1 MYHTIRHITGFSYSS
16 AICQSVMEIRMQP
29 LTDGGQ
35 RCVAFKLATDP
46 HARVFNYHDYLG
58 NIVHH
63 FDIPEPHTQLT
74 ITAESVVSTSPAP
87 ALPDALEY
95 QAWSNLD
102 AMAAAGDHSDML
114 SPSAF
119 VRPSELL
126 SELALDLRV
135 GRNHDPLTTLR
146 ELSSRINAAFEYCP
160 QSTSVDSPIEEA
172 LLDRQGVCQ
181 DFSHIMIALAR
192 GLGIPC
198 RYVSGYLYHRLEDE
212 DRSAAD
218 ATHAWVEALL
228 PNLGWIGL
236 DPTNNAFAGERHV
249 RVAIGRDYADVP
261 LTRGFF
267 QGITESTLEVAVQV
281 VPFDPPP
288 PDESIPDQTAIK
300 AGWCTQQ

>member
-1 MYHTIRHITGFSYSS
+1 
-16 AICQSVMEIRMQP
+16 MQP
-29 LTDGGQ
+29 LTHGEQ
-35 RCVAFKLATDP
+35 RCIAFRLATDP
-46 HARVFNYHDYLG
+46 NARVFNYHDYLG

-63 FDIPEPHTQLT
+63 FDIPEPHTRLT
-74 ITAESVVSTSPAP
+74 ITAESVVSTSSAP

-95 QAWSNLD
+95 RAWSDLD
-102 AMAAAGDHSDML
+102 AMAAAGDHCDML
-114 SPSAF
+114 STSAF

-126 SELALDLRV
+126 SELALDLGVDRSD
-135 GRNHDPLTTLR
+135 DPLTTLR
-146 ELSSRINAAFEYCP
+146 ELSSCINAAFEYCP

-172 LLDRQGVCQ
+172 LLDRRGVCQ

-236 DPTNNAFAGERHV
+236 DPTNNAIAGERHV

-261 LTRGFF
+261 PTRGFF

-281 VPFDPPP
+281 VPFDPPSR
-288 PDESIPDQTAIK
+288 DDSVPDQTAIE
-300 AGWCTQQ
+300 AGWCSQQ